1 MEYPRRNAYLGCL
14 VMTGVPGAA
23 RIVGLAD
30 EANDLDEAGALS
42 EAAKR
47 RINPMVI
54 VREKLDVDTNQSS
67 SSLSLSLSQPIKD
80 FQLCDIP
87 SICKN
92 SC

>member
-14 VMTGVPGAA
+14 VMTGVPGTA
-23 RIVGLAD
+23 RKVGLAD

-67 SSLSLSLSQPIKD
+67 SSLSLSLSPPITNC
-80 FQLCDIP
+80 QLCDIR
-87 SICKN
+87 SICKI
-92 SC
+92 SS